1 MVMQNHQTRVMLAN
15 GVGIPCLGFGTWKT
29 PAEQATASVQHA
41 LEAGYR
47 HIDTATAYNNE
58 AAVGVAIALS
68 GVPREEIFLTSK
80 LWNPYQG
87 YQSTLDAFER
97 SLEWLQTDYL
107 DLYLIH
113 WPHDRKYFDNW
124 EEMNRETWR
133 AFEKLYKDGRIKA
146 IGVSNFRPRHLDN
159 LLAHCEIAPM
169 VDQVEVHPGMPQ
181 DEILSYCK
189 AHNMAVEGWSP
200 LATGKIFSVPAM
212 QEMSRKYG
220 KSVAQLCL
228 RWCVQRGVIPL
239 PKSVTPSRIAE
250 NTQIFDFELAQED
263 IDRISGLTEC
273 GWSGLDPDNLV
284 Y

>member
-1 MVMQNHQTRVMLAN
+1 MQNHQTRVMLSN

-29 PAEQATASVQHA
+29 PAEQATASVLHA

-58 AAVGVAIALS
+58 AAVGAAIASS
-68 GVPREEIFLTSK
+68 GLAREEIFLTSK
-80 LWNPYQG
+80 LWNPHQG

-133 AFEKLYKDGRIKA
+133 AFEKLYKEGRIRA

-159 LLAHCEIAPM
+159 LLVHCEVAPM

-181 DEILSYCK
+181 EEILEYCK
-189 AHNMAVEGWSP
+189 LHHMTIEGWSP
-200 LATGKIFSVPAM
+200 LATGKIFSVPEM
-212 QEMSRKYG
+212 QEMSQKYG
-220 KSVAQLCL
+220 KTVAQLCL

-239 PKSVTPSRIAE
+239 PKSVTPSRIVE
-250 NTQIFDFELAQED
+250 NTQIFDFEIEQNDMEC
-263 IDRISGLTEC
+263 ISGLTAC